1 MIDMEH
7 HTPVDPDTISDD
19 DAWFNGLSFI
29 KDIKVRPVKSS
40 ISIGPTMS
48 AINESI
54 PGKYGN
60 FYEGM
65 NYESR
70 EINFQIFAKCGTD
83 ERLEQEIRE
92 NIAQA
97 FIKFNPSNPTL
108 EYELVFGNE
117 SVSGFG
123 YHAHKHYIGHVTS
136 IGAPQYLHDDET
148 RDFTCDITFECSDPR
163 AYLPMHTVQGVFTSN
178 DNTEVKINYNDGTAP
193 AEFEA
198 EVLYASNK
206 AARHV
211 GFITDSGGVMAIGD
225 DSSEVGGWTSSSGT
239 SETNNLIPAKW
250 DPTNLVDIAN
260 SVSGT
265 LANWVTDQATI
276 SQNFANIQWGHDSVG
291 QTIGGSVTTEGTK
304 ITVGTRK
311 VKGYKPSEY
320 PKNKELKATDG
331 KSYSVQNYGTDEV
344 MRTTK
349 NGVPNGTPWYG
360 PVIVSTGIIPADTS
374 TNMNNFKI
382 TFRIHHTKYGN
393 GHPHNARAMGDIE
406 FMLLDASNN
415 AFFRAGIKDSSTGE
429 APTLIMQFCKPGSAW
444 SDKANVLTLVSDSK
458 AALRGQTKRN
468 DQIVRVPYKTK
479 SITTIVRKV
488 VSKTSRRST
497 SSTTRTSKTKRRGK
511 SRAITSHSSSSTSTT
526 TRPEKKTSYQYSYYT
541 EKTKNEE
548 NAFTN
553 GWIEV
558 TLSREFGK
566 FYIEAYK
573 LDSNG
578 NHMKGGWSF
587 TKYKATPVPNVP
599 TGDVSLTR
607 VACGFFKHSIMEDTV
622 TPFEI
627 YRSCSLS
634 MTHCSIWAMNEEYYN
649 MYAPKDIKSYPNVTI
664 SSGDHV
670 TFSSIETK
678 VEKNDVAAQPSWG
691 TNYPTLT
698 PQKINTLHFKS
709 DGDLTGATYKIE
721 WAPRML

>member
-48 AINESI
+48 AVNESI

-65 NYESR
+65 NYESK
-70 EINFQIFAKCGTD
+70 EITFQIFAKCGTD

-108 EYELVFGNE
+108 EYQLVFGNE
-117 SVSGFG
+117 SASGFG

-136 IGAPQYLHDDET
+136 IGTPQYLHDDET

-163 AYLPMHTVQGVFTSN
+163 AYLPMHTMQGVFTSN
-178 DNTEVKINYNDGTAP
+178 DNAEVKINYNDGTAP

-198 EVLYASNK
+198 EVLYASGK
-206 AARHV
+206 AAHHV

-225 DSSEVGGWTSSSGT
+225 DSSEVGGWSSSSGT

-265 LANWVTDQATI
+265 LANWVTDQTTI

-291 QTIGGSVTTEGTK
+291 QTIGGAVKTDGTK

-331 KSYSVQNYGTDEV
+331 KSYSVQNYGTDAV
-344 MRTTK
+344 MRTVK
-349 NGVPNGTPWYG
+349 DGKPNGSPWYG

-374 TNMNNFKI
+374 TTMKNFKI
-382 TFRIHHTKYGN
+382 TFRIHHTKFGK

-429 APTLIMQFCKPGSAW
+429 APTLIMQFCKPGSKW
-444 SDKANVLTLVSDSK
+444 SDNANVLTLVSDSK
-458 AALRGQTKRN
+458 TALKGQTKKN
-468 DQIVRVPYKTK
+468 DQTVKVPYKTK
-479 SITTIVRKV
+479 SITTIVKKV
-488 VSKTSRRST
+488 VSKTTRKSS
-497 SSTTRTSKTKRRGK
+497 SSTTRTTKTKKSGK
-511 SRAITSHSSSSTSTT
+511 HKSTTSHSGSSTSTT
-526 TRPEKKTSYQYSYYT
+526 TKTEKKTSYQYSYYT

-573 LDSNG
+573 LDGNG
-578 NHMKGGWSF
+578 KHMKNGWSF
-587 TKYKATPVPNVP
+587 TKYKSAPVPNVP
-599 TGDVSLTR
+599 TGDVSLSR

-627 YRSCSLS
+627 YKSCALT
-634 MTHCSIWAMNEEYYN
+634 MTHCSIWSMNQEYYN
-649 MYAPKDIKSYPNVTI
+649 MYAPKNVKSYPNVTI
-664 SSGDHV
+664 SKGDHV

-678 VEKNDVAAQPSWG
+678 VEKNDVAAQPTWG

>member
-1 MIDMEH
+1 
-7 HTPVDPDTISDD
+7 
-19 DAWFNGLSFI
+19 
-29 KDIKVRPVKSS
+29 
-40 ISIGPTMS
+40 
-48 AINESI
+48 
-54 PGKYGN
+54 
-60 FYEGM
+60 
-65 NYESR
+65 
-70 EINFQIFAKCGTD
+70 
-83 ERLEQEIRE
+83 
-92 NIAQA
+92 
-97 FIKFNPSNPTL
+97 
-108 EYELVFGNE
+108 
-117 SVSGFG
+117 
-123 YHAHKHYIGHVTS
+123 
-136 IGAPQYLHDDET
+136 
-148 RDFTCDITFECSDPR
+148 
-163 AYLPMHTVQGVFTSN
+163 
-178 DNTEVKINYNDGTAP
+178 
-193 AEFEA
+193 
-198 EVLYASNK
+198 
-206 AARHV
+206 V

-265 LANWVTDQATI
+265 LSNWITDQAAI

-291 QTIGGSVTTEGTK
+291 QTIGGSVATEGTK

-311 VKGYKPSEY
+311 VNGYKPSEY

-331 KSYSVQNYGTDEV
+331 KSYSVQNYGTDDV
-344 MRTTK
+344 MRTVN
-349 NGVPNGTPWYG
+349 NGVPTGTPWYG

-382 TFRIHHTKYGN
+382 TFKIHHTKYGN

-406 FMLLDASNN
+406 FMLLDSSNN
-415 AFFRAGIKDSSTGE
+415 AFFRTGIKDSSTGE

-444 SDKANVLTLVSDSK
+444 GDSANVLTLVSDSK

-468 DQIVRVPYKTK
+468 DQVVRVPYKTR
-479 SITTIVRKV
+479 SITTIVKKV
-488 VSKTSRRST
+488 VSNTSRKST
-497 SSTTRTSKTKRRGK
+497 SSTTRTTKTKRRGK
-511 SRAITSHSSSSTSTT
+511 SRSTTSHSGSSTSTT
-526 TRPEKKTSYQYSYYT
+526 TRTEKNTSYQYSYYT

-578 NHMKGGWSF
+578 NHMKNGWSF
-587 TKYKATPVPNVP
+587 TKYKTAPVPNVP

-634 MTHCSIWAMNEEYYN
+634 MTHCSIWAMNQEYYN
-649 MYAPKDIKSYPNVTI
+649 MYSPKDIKSYPNVTI

>member
-7 HTPVDPDTISDD
+7 HTPIDPDTISND
-19 DAWFNGLSFI
+19 DAWINGLSFI

-123 YHAHKHYIGHVTS
+123 YHAHKRYIGHVTS

-178 DNTEVKINYNDGTAP
+178 DNAEVKINYNDGTAP

-198 EVLYASNK
+198 QVLYASNK
-206 AARHV
+206 AAHHV

-225 DSSEVGGWTSSSGT
+225 DSSEVGGWSSSSGT
-239 SETNNLIPAKW
+239 SETNNLIPTKW

-265 LANWVTDQATI
+265 LANWVTDQTTI
-276 SQNFANIQWGHDSVG
+276 SQNFANLQWGHDSVG

-374 TNMNNFKI
+374 TTMNNFKI

-406 FMLLDASNN
+406 FLLLDASNN

-587 TKYKATPVPNVP
+587 TKYKSTPVPNVP
-599 TGDVSLTR
+599 TGDVSLNR

-634 MTHCSIWAMNEEYYN
+634 MTHCSIWAMNQEYYSR
-649 MYAPKDIKSYPNVTI
+649 YAPRDIKTYPNVTI

>member
-1 MIDMEH
+1 
-7 HTPVDPDTISDD
+7 
-19 DAWFNGLSFI
+19 
-29 KDIKVRPVKSS
+29 
-40 ISIGPTMS
+40 
-48 AINESI
+48 
-54 PGKYGN
+54 
-60 FYEGM
+60 
-65 NYESR
+65 
-70 EINFQIFAKCGTD
+70 
-83 ERLEQEIRE
+83 
-92 NIAQA
+92 
-97 FIKFNPSNPTL
+97 
-108 EYELVFGNE
+108 
-117 SVSGFG
+117 
-123 YHAHKHYIGHVTS
+123 
-136 IGAPQYLHDDET
+136 
-148 RDFTCDITFECSDPR
+148 
-163 AYLPMHTVQGVFTSN
+163 
-178 DNTEVKINYNDGTAP
+178 
-193 AEFEA
+193 
-198 EVLYASNK
+198 
-206 AARHV
+206 
-211 GFITDSGGVMAIGD
+211 
-225 DSSEVGGWTSSSGT
+225 
-239 SETNNLIPAKW
+239 
-250 DPTNLVDIAN
+250 
-260 SVSGT
+260 
-265 LANWVTDQATI
+265 
-276 SQNFANIQWGHDSVG
+276 
-291 QTIGGSVTTEGTK
+291 
-304 ITVGTRK
+304 
-311 VKGYKPSEY
+311 
-320 PKNKELKATDG
+320 
-331 KSYSVQNYGTDEV
+331 
-344 MRTTK
+344 MRTTN
-349 NGVPNGTPWYG
+349 NGVPTGTPWYG

-374 TNMNNFKI
+374 TAMNNFKI

-406 FMLLDASNN
+406 FLLLDASNN

-444 SDKANVLTLVSDSK
+444 SDQANVLTLVSDSK

-497 SSTTRTSKTKRRGK
+497 SSTTRTSKTKRSGK

-578 NHMKGGWSF
+578 NHMKDGWSF
-587 TKYKATPVPNVP
+587 TKYKSTPVPNVP
-599 TGDVSLTR
+599 TGDVSLSR

-678 VEKNDVAAQPSWG
+678 VEKNGVAAQPTWG

>member
-7 HTPVDPDTISDD
+7 HTPVDPDTISND
-19 DAWFNGLSFI
+19 DAWINGLSFI

-136 IGAPQYLHDDET
+136 IGAPQYLHDDAT

-163 AYLPMHTVQGVFTSN
+163 AYLPMHTVQGVFASN
-178 DNTEVKINYNDGTAP
+178 DDTEVKINYNDGTAP

-198 EVLYASNK
+198 QVLYASGK
-206 AARHV
+206 AAHHV
-211 GFITDSGGVMAIGD
+211 GFITDNGGVMAIGD

-265 LANWVTDQATI
+265 LANWVTDQAAI

-291 QTIGGSVTTEGTK
+291 QTIGGEVTTEGTK

-320 PKNKELKATDG
+320 PKNKELKPTDG

-344 MRTTK
+344 MRKTN

-374 TNMNNFKI
+374 TTMNNFKI

-406 FMLLDASNN
+406 FLLLDASNN

-468 DQIVRVPYKTK
+468 DQIVRVPYKTR

-488 VSKTSRRST
+488 VSKTSRKST

-526 TRPEKKTSYQYSYYT
+526 TRTEKKTSYQYSYYT

-587 TKYKATPVPNVP
+587 TKYKSTPVPNVP
-599 TGDVSLTR
+599 TGDVSLSR

-627 YRSCSLS
+627 YRSCALS
-634 MTHCSIWAMNEEYYN
+634 MTHCSIWSMNQEYYN
-649 MYAPKDIKSYPNVTI
+649 RYAPRDIKSYPNVTI
-664 SSGDHV
+664 SRGDHV

-678 VEKNDVAAQPSWG
+678 VEKNDVATQPTWG

>member
-7 HTPVDPDTISDD
+7 HTPVDPDTISND
-19 DAWFNGLSFI
+19 DAWINGLSFI

-206 AARHV
+206 AARHL
-211 GFITDSGGVMAIGD
+211 GFITDNGGVMAIGD
-225 DSSEVGGWTSSSGT
+225 DSSEVGSWSSSNGT
-239 SETNNLIPAKW
+239 SETNNLIPTKW

-276 SQNFANIQWGHDSVG
+276 SQNFANLQWGHDSVG
-291 QTIGGSVTTEGTK
+291 QTIGGAVKTEGTK

-320 PKNKELKATDG
+320 PKNKELKPTDG

-344 MRTTK
+344 MRRTN

-360 PVIVSTGIIPADTS
+360 PVIVSTGIVPADTS
-374 TNMNNFKI
+374 TTMNNFKI

-406 FMLLDASNN
+406 FLLLDASNN

-587 TKYKATPVPNVP
+587 TKYKSTPVPNVP
-599 TGDVSLTR
+599 TGDVSLSR

-634 MTHCSIWAMNEEYYN
+634 MTHCSIWAMNQEYYN
-649 MYAPKDIKSYPNVTI
+649 RYAPRDIKSYPNVTI
-664 SSGDHV
+664 SRGDHV

-678 VEKNDVAAQPSWG
+678 VEKNDVAAQPTWG

-698 PQKINTLHFKS
+698 PQKINTLHFKT